1 MKEDVFAYIDDHK
14 AQMMDLWQDLV
25 NQDSPASYR
34 EGVDL
39 VAKRVFNRRYHRKIF
54 KELEEA
60 GASTR
65 WDEEGKAL
73 IAEIPG
79 DSRAPVLLLGHMDTV
94 FPVGEAARRP
104 FTVEGSRVTGPGA
117 LDMKGG
123 VAVMLSA
130 LKALHSAGF
139 SGRPLKVILVS
150 DEEIAHNG
158 SKATVMLQREARGC
172 AACFNCETGYEDNS
186 LVIGRKGGV
195 VFKAAVHG
203 IAAHAGN
210 NPRQGRSAIWEMA
223 KKIDDIQNM
232 TDWDKGITFNV
243 GTIKGGTVSNAIPD
257 YCEVEGDIRFQDPD
271 ISPLVKE
278 ELLKVLNHTYI
289 EGTKTELLLY
299 HEGMLPM
306 KMTEE
311 NRKLFE
317 FVKKT
322 GEENGIPV
330 SEGKLVGG
338 GSDSGY
344 VVYAGVPTVCA
355 MGVKGRFNHTR
366 DEYAL
371 KDSLFERAKL
381 LGAVILKMNEV

>member
-39 VAKRVFNRRYHRKIF
+39 VAKRVF

-79 DSRAPVLLLGHMDTV
+79 DSRAPVLLLGHIDTV

-243 GTIKGGTVSNAIPD
+243 GTIKGGTVSNVIPG

-271 ISPLVKE
+271 ISPFVKE
-278 ELLKVLNHTYI
+278 ELLKVLNHTYM

>member
-39 VAKRVFNRRYHRKIF
+39 VAKRVF

-104 FTVEGSRVTGPGA
+104 FTVEGRRVTGPGA

>member
-39 VAKRVFNRRYHRKIF
+39 VAKRVF

-232 TDWDKGITFNV
+232 TDRDKGITFNV

-271 ISPLVKE
+271 ISPFVKE

-355 MGVKGRFNHTR
+355 MGDKGSINHTR

>member
-39 VAKRVFNRRYHRKIF
+39 VAKRVF

-94 FPVGEAARRP
+94 FLVGEAARRP

-232 TDWDKGITFNV
+232 TDRDKGITFNV

>member
-39 VAKRVFNRRYHRKIF
+39 VAKRVF

-150 DEEIAHNG
+150 DEEIAHNRA
-158 SKATVMLQREARGC
+158 KASVMLQREARGC

>member
-39 VAKRVFNRRYHRKIF
+39 VAKRVF

-232 TDWDKGITFNV
+232 TDRDKGITFNV

-278 ELLKVLNHTYI
+278 ELLKGLNHTYI

>member
-39 VAKRVFNRRYHRKIF
+39 VAKRVF

-94 FPVGEAARRP
+94 FPVGEAARRL

-243 GTIKGGTVSNAIPD
+243 GTIKGGTVSNAIPG

-271 ISPLVKE
+271 ISPFVKE

>member
-1 MKEDVFAYIDDHK
+1 
-14 AQMMDLWQDLV
+14 
-25 NQDSPASYR
+25 
-34 EGVDL
+34 
-39 VAKRVFNRRYHRKIF
+39 
-54 KELEEA
+54 
-60 GASTR
+60 
-65 WDEEGKAL
+65 
-73 IAEIPG
+73 
-79 DSRAPVLLLGHMDTV
+79 
-94 FPVGEAARRP
+94 
-104 FTVEGSRVTGPGA
+104 
-117 LDMKGG
+117 
-123 VAVMLSA
+123 
-130 LKALHSAGF
+130 
-139 SGRPLKVILVS
+139 
-150 DEEIAHNG
+150 
-158 SKATVMLQREARGC
+158 
-172 AACFNCETGYEDNS
+172 
-186 LVIGRKGGV
+186 
-195 VFKAAVHG
+195 
-203 IAAHAGN
+203 
-210 NPRQGRSAIWEMA
+210 MA

>member
-39 VAKRVFNRRYHRKIF
+39 VAKRVF

-79 DSRAPVLLLGHMDTV
+79 DSRAPVLLLGRMDTV

-232 TDWDKGITFNV
+232 TDRDKGITFNV

>member
-39 VAKRVFNRRYHRKIF
+39 VAKRVF

-195 VFKAAVHG
+195 VFKAAVHS

-232 TDWDKGITFNV
+232 TDRDKGITFNV

>member
-39 VAKRVFNRRYHRKIF
+39 VAKRVF

-158 SKATVMLQREARGC
+158 SKAAVMLQREARGC

>member
-1 MKEDVFAYIDDHK
+1 
-14 AQMMDLWQDLV
+14 MMDLWQDLV

-39 VAKRVFNRRYHRKIF
+39 VAKRVF

-150 DEEIAHNG
+150 DEESPITDRKRLLCCSVKPGDAQPALIARQGTKIIH
-158 SKATVMLQREARGC
+158 L
-172 AACFNCETGYEDNS
+172 S
-186 LVIGRKGGV
+186 LAE
-195 VFKAAVHG
+195 KAASYSRPLCMALRLTQEIIRARAEVPL
-203 IAAHAGN
+203 GN
-210 NPRQGRSAIWEMA
+210 G
-223 KKIDDIQNM
+223 
-232 TDWDKGITFNV
+232 
-243 GTIKGGTVSNAIPD
+243 
-257 YCEVEGDIRFQDPD
+257 
-271 ISPLVKE
+271 KE
-278 ELLKVLNHTYI
+278 
-289 EGTKTELLLY
+289 
-299 HEGMLPM
+299 
-306 KMTEE
+306 
-311 NRKLFE
+311 
-317 FVKKT
+317 
-322 GEENGIPV
+322 
-330 SEGKLVGG
+330 
-338 GSDSGY
+338 D
-344 VVYAGVPTVCA
+344 
-355 MGVKGRFNHTR
+355 
-366 DEYAL
+366 
-371 KDSLFERAKL
+371 
-381 LGAVILKMNEV
+381 

>member
-39 VAKRVFNRRYHRKIF
+39 VAKRVF

-289 EGTKTELLLY
+289 EGTNTELLLY

>member
-1 MKEDVFAYIDDHK
+1 MKEDVFVYIDDHK

-39 VAKRVFNRRYHRKIF
+39 VAKRVF

-243 GTIKGGTVSNAIPD
+243 GTIKGGTVSNASPD

-355 MGVKGRFNHTR
+355 IGVKGRFNHTR

>member
-39 VAKRVFNRRYHRKIF
+39 VAKRVF

-271 ISPLVKE
+271 ISPFVKE

>member
-39 VAKRVFNRRYHRKIF
+39 VAKRVF

-243 GTIKGGTVSNAIPD
+243 DTIKGGTVSNAIPD

>member
-39 VAKRVFNRRYHRKIF
+39 VAKRVF

-210 NPRQGRSAIWEMA
+210 NLRQGRSAIWEMA

>member
-1 MKEDVFAYIDDHK
+1 MKEDVFVYIDDHK

-39 VAKRVFNRRYHRKIF
+39 VAKRVF

-278 ELLKVLNHTYI
+278 ELFKVLNHTYI

-355 MGVKGRFNHTR
+355 IGVKGRFNHTR

>member
-39 VAKRVFNRRYHRKIF
+39 VAKRVF

-271 ISPLVKE
+271 ISPFVKE
-278 ELLKVLNHTYI
+278 ELFKVLNHTYM
-289 EGTKTELLLY
+289 EGMKTELLLY

-311 NRKLFE
+311 NRKMFE

>member
-1 MKEDVFAYIDDHK
+1 MKEDVFVYIDDHK

-39 VAKRVFNRRYHRKIF
+39 VAKRVF

-271 ISPLVKE
+271 ISPFVKE

>member
-39 VAKRVFNRRYHRKIF
+39 VAKRVF

-79 DSRAPVLLLGHMDTV
+79 DSRAPVLLLGHIDTV

-123 VAVMLSA
+123 VAVMFSA

-243 GTIKGGTVSNAIPD
+243 GTIKGGTVSNAIPG

-271 ISPLVKE
+271 ISPFVKE
-278 ELLKVLNHTYI
+278 ELLKVLNHTYM

>member
-39 VAKRVFNRRYHRKIF
+39 VAKRVF

-79 DSRAPVLLLGHMDTV
+79 DSRAPVLLLGHIDTV

-243 GTIKGGTVSNAIPD
+243 GTIKGGTVSNAIPG

-271 ISPLVKE
+271 ISPFVKE
-278 ELLKVLNHTYI
+278 ELLKVLNHTYM

-344 VVYAGVPTVCA
+344 VVYAGVPSVCA

>member
-39 VAKRVFNRRYHRKIF
+39 VAKRVF

-79 DSRAPVLLLGHMDTV
+79 DSRAPVLLLGHIDTV

-271 ISPLVKE
+271 ISPFVKE
-278 ELLKVLNHTYI
+278 ELFKVLNHTYM
-289 EGTKTELLLY
+289 EGMKTELLLY

>member
-1 MKEDVFAYIDDHK
+1 MKEDVFAYIDEHK

-39 VAKRVFNRRYHRKIF
+39 VAKRVF

-79 DSRAPVLLLGHMDTV
+79 DSRAPVLLLGHIDTV

-243 GTIKGGTVSNAIPD
+243 GTIKGGTVSNAIPG

-271 ISPLVKE
+271 ISPFVKE
-278 ELLKVLNHTYI
+278 ELLKVLNHTYM

>member
-39 VAKRVFNRRYHRKIF
+39 VAKRVF

-278 ELLKVLNHTYI
+278 ELLKVLNHTSI

>member
-39 VAKRVFNRRYHRKIF
+39 VAKRVF

-299 HEGMLPM
+299 YEGMLPM

>member
-39 VAKRVFNRRYHRKIF
+39 VAKRVF

-79 DSRAPVLLLGHMDTV
+79 DSRAPVLLLGHIDTV

-243 GTIKGGTVSNAIPD
+243 GTIKGGTVSNAIPG

-271 ISPLVKE
+271 ISPFVKE
-278 ELLKVLNHTYI
+278 ELLKVLNHTYM

-355 MGVKGRFNHTR
+355 MGGKGRFNHTR

>member
-39 VAKRVFNRRYHRKIF
+39 VAKRVF

-355 MGVKGRFNHTR
+355 MGVRGRFNHTR

>member
-39 VAKRVFNRRYHRKIF
+39 VAKRVF

-60 GASTR
+60 GASTG

-271 ISPLVKE
+271 ISPFVKE

>member
-39 VAKRVFNRRYHRKIF
+39 VAKRVF

-203 IAAHAGN
+203 IAVHAGN

-271 ISPLVKE
+271 ISPFVKE

>member
-39 VAKRVFNRRYHRKIF
+39 VAKRVF

-65 WDEEGKAL
+65 WDEEEKAL

-271 ISPLVKE
+271 ISPFVKE

-330 SEGKLVGG
+330 SEGRLVGG

>member
-39 VAKRVFNRRYHRKIF
+39 VAKRVF

-271 ISPLVKE
+271 ISPFVKE

-344 VVYAGVPTVCA
+344 VVYARVPTDCA

>member
-39 VAKRVFNRRYHRKIF
+39 VAKRVF

-79 DSRAPVLLLGHMDTV
+79 DSRAPVLLLGHVDTV

-243 GTIKGGTVSNAIPD
+243 GTIKGGTVSNAIPG

-271 ISPLVKE
+271 ISPFVKE
-278 ELLKVLNHTYI
+278 ELLKVLNHTYM

>member
-39 VAKRVFNRRYHRKIF
+39 VAKRVF

-79 DSRAPVLLLGHMDTV
+79 DSRAPVLLLGHIDTV

-232 TDWDKGITFNV
+232 TDRDKGITFNV
-243 GTIKGGTVSNAIPD
+243 GTIKGGTVSNAIPG

-271 ISPLVKE
+271 ISPFVKE

>member
-39 VAKRVFNRRYHRKIF
+39 VAKRVF

-79 DSRAPVLLLGHMDTV
+79 DSRAPVLLLGHIDTV

-123 VAVMLSA
+123 VAAMLSA

-243 GTIKGGTVSNAIPD
+243 GTIKGGTVSNAIPG

-271 ISPLVKE
+271 ISPFVKE
-278 ELLKVLNHTYI
+278 ELLKVLNHTYM

>member
-39 VAKRVFNRRYHRKIF
+39 VAKRVF

-65 WDEEGKAL
+65 WDEEEKAL

-271 ISPLVKE
+271 ISPFVKE

>member
-39 VAKRVFNRRYHRKIF
+39 VAKRVF

-243 GTIKGGTVSNAIPD
+243 GTIKDGTVSNAIPD

>member
-1 MKEDVFAYIDDHK
+1 MKEDVFAYIDEHK

-39 VAKRVFNRRYHRKIF
+39 VAKRVF

-79 DSRAPVLLLGHMDTV
+79 DSRAPVLLLGHIDTV

-232 TDWDKGITFNV
+232 TDWDKGITFNG
-243 GTIKGGTVSNAIPD
+243 GTIKGGTVSNAIPG

-271 ISPLVKE
+271 ISPFVKE
-278 ELLKVLNHTYI
+278 ELLKVLNHTYM

>member
-39 VAKRVFNRRYHRKIF
+39 VAKRVF

-271 ISPLVKE
+271 ISPFVKE
-278 ELLKVLNHTYI
+278 ELFKVLNHTYM

-381 LGAVILKMNEV
+381 LGAVILKMNEG

>member
-39 VAKRVFNRRYHRKIF
+39 VAKRVF

-243 GTIKGGTVSNAIPD
+243 GTIKGGTVSNAIPG

-278 ELLKVLNHTYI
+278 ELLKVLNHTYM